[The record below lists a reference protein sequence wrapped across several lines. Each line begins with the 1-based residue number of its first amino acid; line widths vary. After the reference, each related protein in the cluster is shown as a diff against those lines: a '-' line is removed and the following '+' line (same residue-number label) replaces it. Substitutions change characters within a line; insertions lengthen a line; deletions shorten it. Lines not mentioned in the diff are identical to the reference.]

1 VIGVLLKL
9 AWMVA
14 FSGLPKTST
23 QIGGGSRAAPK
34 CDVRFTPESCRG
46 TCGPACPLW
55 ANSGLVQCNNR
66 HLKVKKRQLG
76 QSAFLCCQ
84 SHPGEKVLVRV
95 CHVFVTI
102 SDTEGTVLAEIFI
115 LRLEVIARISPDV
128 IPVSGRFVPLNPAA
142 PIEFKNKSNN
152 RRS

>member
-1 VIGVLLKL
+1 MSAL
-9 AWMVA
+9 
-14 FSGLPKTST
+14 LPK
-23 QIGGGSRAAPK
+23 AAAALA
-34 CDVRFTPESCRG
+34 DRRVRFGPTAASCNATIGISR
-46 TCGPACPLW
+46 LR
-55 ANSGLVQCNNR
+55 NVSLD
-66 HLKVKKRQLG
+66 
-76 QSAFLCCQ
+76 
-84 SHPGEKVLVRV
+84 KVLFCAANHTQERK
-95 CHVFVTI
+95 FWYTSVTI